1 MPNVPTVN
9 EGGLRGFDL
18 STWWGLVAPAA
29 VSKDV
34 VARLHGETV
43 RALGL
48 PDVKERI
55 AAAGA
60 DVVGSSPNEFAAF
73 IRNERAK
80 YARIAKEANI
90 KLE

>member
-1 MPNVPTVN
+1 VAD
-9 EGGLRGFDL
+9 FDM

-29 VSKDV
+29 VNKDV
-34 VARLHGETV
+34 IARLNVETL
-43 RALGL
+43 RALRL

-60 DVVGSSPNEFAAF
+60 DVVGNSPEEFAAF

-80 YARIAKEANI
+80 YARIVKEANI

>member
-1 MPNVPTVN
+1 V
-9 EGGLRGFDL
+9 
-18 STWWGLVAPAA
+18 
-29 VSKDV
+29 K
-34 VARLHGETV
+34 
-43 RALGL
+43 ALGL

-60 DVVGSSPNEFAAF
+60 DVVGSSPDEFAAF

-80 YARIAKEANI
+80 YGRIVKEANI

>member
-1 MPNVPTVN
+1 VT
-9 EGGLRGFDL
+9 
-18 STWWGLVAPAA
+18 
-29 VSKDV
+29 
-34 VARLHGETV
+34 RLHAETV

-60 DVVGSSPNEFAAF
+60 DIVGSSPAEFAAF
-73 IRNERAK
+73 IRDERTK
-80 YARIAKEANI
+80 YARIAKEASI